1 MQLNRVQAL
10 HRSLFRLE
18 KVISISSSAY
28 VGATIKAHTNG
39 LKVGGRYRYT
49 GHLLALETCKPEEVT
64 SVTGAD
70 IVTPLQVE
78 VWEAGLAAHPD
89 RQFAEYILQGL
100 RQGFRIGF
108 DRAKTH
114 LQHGNTT

>member
-100 RQGFRIGF
+100 
-108 DRAKTH
+108 
-114 LQHGNTT
+114 